1 MFFDTD
7 DFTNRMLKRT
17 GKGTSLSK
25 LAHPK
30 MELRPFVEFTPQE
43 LEALPVGHPMIYDAE
58 SYPNFFCVSF
68 KCPDSGKV
76 IYFERSP
83 RSDFDGEMLR
93 WMMFKFCT
101 IGFNSQAY
109 DMLIVFAAAKGFS
122 AEKLKA
128 ISNAII
134 GDGLRPREV
143 QKEFGFRVP
152 YDLLNQIDLIEVAP
166 LDGSLKLYA
175 ARLQAARLQDLPFE
189 HTRLLNEDEADVVK
203 YYNINDDDNT
213 ILLYKELLPEIQLR
227 ETLGVEY
234 NQDLRSRSDAQIA
247 EAVIASELA
256 KLTGRYP
263 LSPYRLKQP
272 MPTSVRYEAPAWVG
286 YVSPELRSIVDRIEA
301 ATFPLDGNG
310 SPMWP
315 EGLGEKEKTKNGFT
329 WVLKARLGESIYK
342 LGMGGLHSSEQNVAH
357 IATAE
362 TLLIDRDVASY
373 YPRIILN
380 ERLFPKHLGEEFLA
394 VYEAL
399 VNKRLDAKKAK
410 LTTIA
415 NALKITINGGFGKF
429 GNFYSLLYSPKLL
442 LQVTITGQLALLM
455 LIEMIEHAGIPVVS
469 GNTDGIVIKCPV
481 AMYDDL
487 LKVIAM
493 WEQITGFETEE
504 TRYKGLYCRDVNNY
518 FAVKDLTDEKEDG
531 REKRLKSKILG
542 DRVGVK
548 VKGSYAEVGSALN
561 SVLSK
566 NAEHL
571 ICSDAVINALTQ
583 GIDVRKTV
591 EACRDIKRFTTIRK
605 VNGGAEKDNVFI
617 GKIIRWY
624 YAKNVKGQIRYIAT
638 GNAVPK
644 SEGAKPLMDLPPEFP
659 HDVDFDWYVE
669 QAEDTLEKIGFKPK
683 KQTPLFF

>member
-1 MFFDTD
+1 MFFDSD
-7 DFTNRMLKRT
+7 EFTKRMLK
-17 GKGTSLSK
+17 GKSKGTDLSK
-25 LAHPK
+25 LARPPLT
-30 MELRPFVEFTPQE
+30 LRPFVEFTDIE
-43 LEALPVGHPMIYDAE
+43 LAQRPIGSPMIYDAE
-58 SYPNFFCVSF
+58 CYPNFFCVSF
-68 KCPDSGKV
+68 KCPETGKV
-76 IYFERSP
+76 VYFERSP
-83 RSDFDGEMLR
+83 RSDFDGERLR

-101 IGFNSQAY
+101 VGFNSFAY
-109 DMLIVFAAAKGFS
+109 DVCMVFAAAQGFDC
-122 AEKLKA
+122 AKLKA
-128 ISNAII
+128 LSNALI
-134 GDGLRPREV
+134 GEGMRPREA
-143 QKEFGFRVP
+143 QKEFGFRIPFDV
-152 YDLLNQIDLIEVAP
+152 LNQIDLIEVAP
-166 LDGSLKLYA
+166 LEGGLKLYA
-175 ARLQAARLQDLPFE
+175 ARLQAARLQDLPYD
-189 HTRLLNEDEADVVK
+189 HTQYLTEEEAEIVK

-227 ETLGVEY
+227 ETLGKEY

-256 KLTGRYP
+256 KLTGKYP
-263 LSPYRLKQP
+263 QKPKAHV
-272 MPTSVRYEAPAWVG
+272 TSVQYEAPSWIG

-315 EGLGEKEKTKNGFT
+315 EGLGEKERTKSGYT
-329 WVLKARLGESIYK
+329 WVLKARIGDSVYK

-357 IATAE
+357 VATAD

-380 ERLFPKHLGEEFLA
+380 ERLFPKHLGEAFLH

-399 VNKRLDAKKAK
+399 VNKRLAAKKAGNK
-410 LTTIA
+410 TIA

-429 GNFYSLLYSPKLL
+429 GNLYSLLYSPKLL

-455 LIEMIEHAGIPVVS
+455 LIEMIQHHGIPVVS

-481 AMYDDL
+481 DRYDEL
-487 LKVIAM
+487 NRIIAM

-518 FAVKDLTDEKEDG
+518 FAVKEKGDEKAKLLSD
-531 REKRLKSKILG
+531 RL
-542 DRVGVK
+542 GVK
-548 VKGSYAEVGSALN
+548 IKGSYAEVGSALN

-571 ICSDAVINALTQ
+571 ICSDAVVYALTQ
-583 GIDVRKTV
+583 GTPVRQTI
-591 EACRDIKRFTTIRK
+591 EACTDIKRFTTVRK
-605 VNGGAEKDNVFI
+605 VNGGAEKDGVFI

-624 YAKNVKGQIRYIAT
+624 YAKEVAGQIRYIAT

-659 HDVDFDWYVE
+659 SDIDFDWYVE

-683 KQTPLFF
+683 KQAVMFF

>member
-7 DFTNRMLKRT
+7 EFTRRMLK
-17 GKGTSLSK
+17 GKSKGIDPSK
-25 LAHPK
+25 LIRPPLV
-30 MELRPFVEFTPQE
+30 LRPFVEFGDVE
-43 LEALPVGHPMIYDAE
+43 LAQRPIGSPMIYDVE
-58 SYPNFFCVSF
+58 CYPNFFCVSF
-68 KCPDSGKV
+68 KCPETGKV
-76 IYFERSP
+76 VYFERSP
-83 RSDFDGEMLR
+83 RSDFDGERLR

-101 IGFNSQAY
+101 VGFNSLAY
-109 DMLIVFAAAKGFS
+109 DVCMVFAAAQGFDC
-122 AEKLKA
+122 EKLKR
-128 ISNAII
+128 ISNALI
-134 GDGLRPREV
+134 GEGMRPREV

-152 YDLLNQIDLIEVAP
+152 YDILNQIDLIEVAP
-166 LDGSLKLYA
+166 LEGSLKLYA
-175 ARLQAARLQDLPFE
+175 ARMQAARLQDLPFE
-189 HTRLLNEDEADVVK
+189 HTRYLDEEEAEIVK

-227 ETLGVEY
+227 ETLGKEY

-256 KLTGRYP
+256 KLTGKYP
-263 LSPYRLKQP
+263 MKPKALV
-272 MPTSVRYEAPAWVG
+272 TSVQYEAPPWIG

-315 EGLGEKEKTKNGFT
+315 EGLGEKEKTKSGYT
-329 WVLKARLGESIYK
+329 WVLKARIGESVYK

-357 IATAE
+357 VATAD

-380 ERLFPKHLGEEFLA
+380 ERLFPKHLGEAFLH

-399 VNKRLDAKKAK
+399 VNKRLAAKKAGNK
-410 LTTIA
+410 TIA

-429 GNFYSLLYSPKLL
+429 GNLYSLLYSPKLL

-455 LIEMIEHAGIPVVS
+455 LIEMIQHHGIPVVS

-481 AMYDDL
+481 DRYDDL
-487 LKVIAM
+487 NAIIAM

-504 TRYKGLYCRDVNNY
+504 TRYKALYCRDVNNY
-518 FAVKDLTDEKEDG
+518 FAVKEKGDEGAKMLAD
-531 REKRLKSKILG
+531 RL
-542 DRVGVK
+542 GVK
-548 VKGSYAEVGSALN
+548 IKGSYAEVGSALN

-571 ICSDAVINALTQ
+571 ICSDAVVHAITS
-583 GIDVRKTV
+583 GKPVRETI
-591 EACRDIKRFTTIRK
+591 EACRDIKRFTTVRK
-605 VNGGAEKDNVFI
+605 VNGGAEKDSVFI

-624 YAKNVKGQIRYIAT
+624 YATEVKGQIRYIAT

-659 HDVDFDWYVE
+659 SDIDYNWYVE
-669 QAEDTLEKIGFKPK
+669 QAEDTLEKIGFKPR
-683 KQTPLFF
+683 KQAVMFF

>member
-7 DFTNRMLKRT
+7 EFTRRMLK
-17 GKGTSLSK
+17 GKSKGIDLSK
-25 LAHPK
+25 LIRPPLV
-30 MELRPFVEFTPQE
+30 LRPFVEFGDVE
-43 LEALPVGHPMIYDAE
+43 LAQRPVGSPMIYDVE
-58 SYPNFFCVSF
+58 CYPNFFCVSF
-68 KCPDSGKV
+68 KCPETSKV
-76 IYFERSP
+76 VYFERSP
-83 RSDFDGEMLR
+83 RSDFDGERLR

-101 IGFNSQAY
+101 VGFNSLAY
-109 DMLIVFAAAKGFS
+109 DVCMVFAAAQGFDC
-122 AEKLKA
+122 EKLKR
-128 ISNAII
+128 ISNALT
-134 GDGLRPREV
+134 GEGMRPREV

-152 YDLLNQIDLIEVAP
+152 YDIINQIDLIEVAP
-166 LDGSLKLYA
+166 LEGSLKLYA
-175 ARLQAARLQDLPFE
+175 ARMQAARLQDLPFE
-189 HTRLLNEDEADVVK
+189 HTRCLAEEEAEIVK

-227 ETLGVEY
+227 ETLGKEY

-256 KLTGRYP
+256 KLTGKYP
-263 LSPYRLKQP
+263 MKPKALV
-272 MPTSVRYEAPAWVG
+272 TSVQYEAPPWIG
-286 YVSPELRSIVDRIEA
+286 YVSPELRSIVDCIEA

-315 EGLGEKEKTKNGFT
+315 EGLGEKEKTKSGYT
-329 WVLKARLGESIYK
+329 WVLKARIGESVYK
-342 LGMGGLHSSEQNVAH
+342 LGMGGLHSSEQNIAH
-357 IATAE
+357 VATAD

-380 ERLFPKHLGEEFLA
+380 ERLFPKHLGEAFLQ

-399 VNKRLDAKKAK
+399 VNKRLAAKKAGNK
-410 LTTIA
+410 TIA

-429 GNFYSLLYSPKLL
+429 GNLYSLLYSPKLL

-455 LIEMIEHAGIPVVS
+455 LIEMIQHHGIPVVS

-481 AMYDDL
+481 DRYDDL
-487 LKVIAM
+487 NAVIAM

-504 TRYKGLYCRDVNNY
+504 TRYKALYCRDVNNY
-518 FAVKDLTDEKEDG
+518 FAVKEKGDEGAKMLAD
-531 REKRLKSKILG
+531 RL
-542 DRVGVK
+542 GVK
-548 VKGSYAEVGSALN
+548 IKGSYAEVGSALN

-571 ICSDAVINALTQ
+571 ICSDAVVHTITS
-583 GIDVRKTV
+583 GKPVRETI
-591 EACRDIKRFTTIRK
+591 EACRDIRRFTTVRK
-605 VNGGAEKDNVFI
+605 VNGGAEKDGVFI

-624 YAKNVKGQIRYIAT
+624 YATDVKGQIRYIAT

-659 HDVDFDWYVE
+659 SDIDYNWYVE
-669 QAEDTLEKIGFKPK
+669 QAEDTLEKIGFKPR
-683 KQTPLFF
+683 KQAPLFF